1 MADGNEARSDELER
15 RYKVRQ
21 VTNIQASWVETERGE
36 EGRFTLQLILDNGV
50 EEYILEPDGDDIQP
64 LLKLFSISDHVTF
77 DLERK
82 VLDVSQPEDQ
92 VGAPAGDVPGSKLG
106 GGHLPRTR
114 GKETE
119 RKLTHGPPARPFPAR
134 RRPAQEPNL
143 NPTTLDRYAPY
154 ALAALRI
161 ATALIFM
168 AHGTQKLFGFPAP
181 PQGGLPAAFSLYW
194 VGGVLELVGGLLIL
208 LGLFTRPVAFVLA
221 GEMAVAYWMFHFP
234 RNFYP
239 LLNGGDASILYC
251 FVFLL
256 LVFTGPGA
264 LSVDGA
270 RAPSGP
276 RRAWER

>member
-1 MADGNEARSDELER
+1 
-15 RYKVRQ
+15 
-21 VTNIQASWVETERGE
+21 
-36 EGRFTLQLILDNGV
+36 
-50 EEYILEPDGDDIQP
+50 
-64 LLKLFSISDHVTF
+64 
-77 DLERK
+77 
-82 VLDVSQPEDQ
+82 
-92 VGAPAGDVPGSKLG
+92 
-106 GGHLPRTR
+106 
-114 GKETE
+114 
-119 RKLTHGPPARPFPAR
+119 
-134 RRPAQEPNL
+134 L